1 VLLYPASMFQAID
14 LEAPLEQPYRE
25 TFPGAARCQVTELTP
40 CEAAP
45 LQALGF
51 ATKIWSAGCRSFP
64 LPERMNQE
72 SDPDQEHEKRQELS
86 SGERA
91 G

>member
-1 VLLYPASMFQAID
+1 MFEAID

-45 LQALGF
+45 LQALGS
-51 ATKIWSAGCRSFP
+51 ATMMWSAGRRSFP
-64 LPERMNQE
+64 PPEGMNQE
-72 SDPDQEHEKRQELS
+72 SDPDQEHKKR
-86 SGERA
+86 
-91 G
+91 